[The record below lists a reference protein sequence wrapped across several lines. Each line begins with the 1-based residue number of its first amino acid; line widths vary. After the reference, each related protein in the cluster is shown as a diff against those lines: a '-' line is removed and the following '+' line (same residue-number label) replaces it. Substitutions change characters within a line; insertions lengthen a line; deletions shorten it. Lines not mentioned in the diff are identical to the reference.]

1 MIFELDIRIGD
12 KDKGRHAQ
20 IKIDDLTSAST
31 KSYQYRLRG
40 NLSQFQDSCLFSFDV
55 LSKEL

>member
-1 MIFELDIRIGD
+1 MNVIDCRSYANAAVQNL
-12 KDKGRHAQ
+12 
-20 IKIDDLTSAST
+20 DDLA
-31 KSYQYRLRG
+31 LG